1 MNGGAT
7 CVTRPIEW
15 TPAAGWNELWDATT
29 LAGWTYSGAG
39 AIARNSMTALGTSGG
54 ATATNTGALTYT
66 ARTFKDFHLQLKY
79 RATATNNNGGVLLRN
94 GEQVAI
100 LDNGTAATRSGAI
113 VGLAPT
119 TSAQARP
126 VREWNTLDVIA
137 YGDRITSRLNG
148 VEVASGIST
157 RAQEG
162 TIGLENAGNNLM
174 YADVRIKALAPDT
187 TKPTITLT
195 SPRRGPDVPAGRR
208 PTSRSTTAPTSR
220 T

>member
-1 MNGGAT
+1 
-7 CVTRPIEW
+7 
-15 TPAAGWNELWDATT
+15 
-29 LAGWTYSGAG
+29 
-39 AIARNSMTALGTSGG
+39 MTALGTSGG
-54 ATATNTGALTYT
+54 ATATNTGALTST
-66 ARTFKDFHLQLKY
+66 RTFKDFHLQLKY
-79 RATATNNNGGVLLRN
+79 RATATSNNGGVLLRN

-137 YGDRITSRLNG
+137 YGDRITSLLNG
-148 VEVASGIST
+148 VRVASGIST

-162 TIGLENAGNNLM
+162 TVGLENAGNNLM
-174 YADVRIKALAPDT
+174 YADVRIKALDAGHDEADDHPHDARARA
-187 TKPTITLT
+187 
-195 SPRRGPDVPAGRR
+195 RRSCRGR
-208 PTSRSTTAPTSR
+208 PTSRSMTAPTSR